1 MDNEIV
7 LGLRMRRGVSKRKF
21 RKRYDRDIDEVYD
34 IEGLTSMGV
43 LADDGEYISINEDYV
58 YVSNEVIVR
67 VTGSRK

>member
-1 MDNEIV
+1 M
-7 LGLRMRRGVSKRKF
+7 
-21 RKRYDRDIDEVYD
+21 YD